1 LFPRIIT
8 VKRGGHTYRYLVLVE
23 SYREKGKV
31 KQRQVGHLGNIDQ
44 YSQEEILRLINK
56 LREFLKEEEL
66 GTVKDLQTFGT
77 KHYGIP
83 YVVNFFWE
91 RLDLDAFFKNYLQN
105 RQLEMDVALCAK
117 VMILNRLIAPKSKL
131 GVSQW
136 LKQIYLPE
144 LEEKQPELHH
154 FYRTL
159 DVLEEMK
166 DELER
171 HLYSRLTDLLSY
183 QLNLVFYDLTS
194 SYFEGTR
201 CPLARFG
208 YSRDRRPD
216 CRQINIGLLVTPEGL
231 PIAHQVFEG
240 NIPDKVT
247 VASAIEQ
254 LKQKFAIGSCI
265 FVGDRGMLTSHN
277 LEELKEAN
285 FRYILGF
292 HKRGRGVSDELLA
305 RYQNLEEYQLI
316 DGDNPLFCVEV
327 PAEQVQAPAKKNLVE
342 GEERENVEPP
352 VRYILCHNPL
362 KAQEDYEF
370 RAQAIEE
377 ARIKLQELKEG
388 LARETPRRG
397 RKPAAKGVMLKVAAI
412 LNKKGLAQ
420 IFDITY
426 DGKSFNFEVNEQAL
440 AKEALRDGKF
450 LIQTNA
456 DLPAKEV
463 IAAYKNLLQVETAFR
478 HIKDFI
484 RLRPIYHYNESRV
497 KGHVFI
503 CVLAYLFEKWVE
515 VMHRRYIEG
524 EILKAKQIPDP
535 ESQERELRRWKEAHK
550 SGRRILELLEEI
562 KAVDQ
567 QFLNKRIYSIT
578 QPGHSQSELL
588 KILGLP
594 LPPKI
599 LTLR

>member
-1 LFPRIIT
+1 
-8 VKRGGHTYRYLVLVE
+8 
-23 SYREKGKV
+23 
-31 KQRQVGHLGNIDQ
+31 
-44 YSQEEILRLINK
+44 
-56 LREFLKEEEL
+56 
-66 GTVKDLQTFGT
+66 
-77 KHYGIP
+77 
-83 YVVNFFWE
+83 
-91 RLDLDAFFKNYLQN
+91 
-105 RQLEMDVALCAK
+105 MALCTK
-117 VMILNRLIAPKSKL
+117 IMILNRLIDPKSKL

-136 LKQIYLPE
+136 LRQIYLPE

-159 DVLEEMK
+159 DILEEMK
-166 DELER
+166 DDLER
-171 HLYSRLTDLLSY
+171 HLYNNRLTDLLSY

-194 SYFEGTR
+194 SYFEGTH

-208 YSRDRRPD
+208 YSRDHRPD
-216 CRQINIGLLVTPEGL
+216 CRQINIGLLVTPEGM

-247 VASAIEQ
+247 VAGAIEQ
-254 LKQKFAIGSCI
+254 LKQKFAIKSCI

-292 HKRGRGVSDELLA
+292 HKRGREVSDELLA

-316 DGDNPLFCVEV
+316 DGDNPLFYVEI
-327 PAEQVQAPAKKNLVE
+327 PAEQAPPKENLVE
-342 GEERENVEPP
+342 GEEEEKENVEPP

-370 RAQAIEE
+370 RVKAIEE
-377 ARIKLQELKEG
+377 ARIKLQELKDR

-397 RKPAAKGVMLKVAAI
+397 RKPTTKGVMLKAAAI
-412 LNKKGLAQ
+412 LNKKGLAP
-420 IFDITY
+420 IFDIIY
-426 DGKSFNFEVNEQAL
+426 DGKSFNFEVNEPAL

-456 DLPAKEV
+456 DLPAEEV

-484 RLRPIYHYNESRV
+484 RLRPIYHYNANRV
-497 KGHVFI
+497 KGHIFI
-503 CVLAYLFEKWVE
+503 CVLAYLFEKWLE
-515 VMHRRYIEG
+515 VIHRQYIED
-524 EILKAKQIPDP
+524 EIFKAKQIPDP
-535 ESQERELRRWKEAHK
+535 ESQERELRRWKVAHK

-567 QFLNKRIYSIT
+567 QFLDKRIYRIT
-578 QPGHSQSELL
+578 QPGQSQSELL